1 MGDDNNAFDDF
12 LVKIRNIIFLGIFAV
27 IIVVTI
33 GKAIIGAITG
43 G

>member
-1 MGDDNNAFDDF
+1 MGDNDNSFDRF
-12 LVKIRNIIFLGIFAV
+12 LIKIRNIIFVGLFAV
-27 IIVVTI
+27 TIVVTI

>member
-1 MGDDNNAFDDF
+1 MGDEDNGFDGF
-12 LVKIRNIIFLGIFAV
+12 LVKIRNIIFVGIFAV